1 MSRPKPP
8 LAFEDNEFLTS
19 REARVIRILSEYID
33 PETRFR
39 KMGVRNTVVFFG
51 SARIR
56 PDKGSKMEKY
66 YWAAEEFANALAEY
80 SKELRKDGNDFYIC
94 TGGGPGIME
103 AANRGARRAGEKTIG
118 LNISLPFEQ
127 HPNEYISDEL
137 NFEFHYF
144 YMRKLWFLYQAKAL
158 IVFPGGFGTMDE
170 LFETL
175 TLIQTEKIEKGHIPV
190 LLYDKAWW
198 QRLYNFQQLVDDELI
213 SEEDLKLFSFFDST
227 AEGLEIL
234 KPRIRDL
241 IVHVKKTV

>member
-1 MSRPKPP
+1 MSRQKPP

-19 REARVIRILSEYID
+19 REARPIRILSEYID
-33 PETRFR
+33 PETRFK
-39 KMGVRNTVVFFG
+39 KMGVKNTVVFFG

-56 PDKGSKMEKY
+56 PDKGSKMERY
-66 YWAAEEFANALAEY
+66 YWAAEEFAFALANY
-80 SKELRKDGNDFYIC
+80 AKELRSEGNDFYIC

-103 AANRGARRAGEKTIG
+103 AANRGARRAEERTIG

-127 HPNEYISDEL
+127 HPNDYISDEL

-144 YMRKLWFLYQAKAL
+144 YMRKLWFLYHAKAL

-190 LLYDKAWW
+190 LLYDRAWW
-198 QRLYNFQQLVDDELI
+198 EKLYNFKQLVDDELI
-213 SEEDLKLFSFFDST
+213 SEQDLKLFSFFNST
-227 AEGLEIL
+227 EEGMEIL
-234 KPRIRDL
+234 KPQIKDL
-241 IVHVKKTV
+241 ILHVRKTI

>member
-1 MSRPKPP
+1 MTRPKPP
-8 LAFEDNEFLTS
+8 LAFENNEFLLS
-19 REARVIRILSEYID
+19 REARPIRILSEYID
-33 PETRFR
+33 PETKFR
-39 KMGVRNTVVFFG
+39 KLGINHTIVFFG

-56 PDKGSKMEKY
+56 PEESNPMSKY
-66 YWAAEEFANALAEY
+66 YWAAEKFAYQLADY
-80 SKELRKDGNDFYIC
+80 SKELKKTDDGFYIC

-103 AANRGARRAGEKTIG
+103 AANRGARRAGEPTIG

-158 IVFPGGFGTMDE
+158 IVFPGGFGTLDE

-190 LLYDKAWW
+190 LLYGSEWW
-198 QRLYNFQQLVDDELI
+198 KKLINFQQFVDDGLI
-213 SEEDLKLFSFFDST
+213 SQKDLDLFKFFDSPE
-227 AEGLEIL
+227 EGMEIL
-234 KPRIRDL
+234 KPQLAGIIRQ
-241 IVHVKKTV
+241 VKKTL

>member
-1 MSRPKPP
+1 
-8 LAFEDNEFLTS
+8 
-19 REARVIRILSEYID
+19 
-33 PETRFR
+33 
-39 KMGVRNTVVFFG
+39 
-51 SARIR
+51 
-56 PDKGSKMEKY
+56 
-66 YWAAEEFANALAEY
+66 
-80 SKELRKDGNDFYIC
+80 
-94 TGGGPGIME
+94 ME

-190 LLYDKAWW
+190 LLYDKDWW

-213 SEEDLKLFSFFDST
+213 SEQDLKLFSFFNT
-227 AEGLEIL
+227 TEEGMEIL
-234 KPRIRDL
+234 RPKIKEL
-241 IVHVKKTV
+241 IVHVKETI